1 MQIEETPGRKNAWS
15 KVEKT
20 HGRCYRLKKS
30 KAFAFSKTNVRDNF
44 PCSNFLDTTSYY
56 IIRFVRVE

>member
-1 MQIEETPGRKNAWS
+1 MQIEETHGRKNSWS

-30 KAFAFSKTNVRDNF
+30 KAFAFSKTNVRGNS
-44 PCSNFLDTTSYY
+44 PGSNFLDTTSYY
-56 IIRFVRVE
+56 IIRFVTIE